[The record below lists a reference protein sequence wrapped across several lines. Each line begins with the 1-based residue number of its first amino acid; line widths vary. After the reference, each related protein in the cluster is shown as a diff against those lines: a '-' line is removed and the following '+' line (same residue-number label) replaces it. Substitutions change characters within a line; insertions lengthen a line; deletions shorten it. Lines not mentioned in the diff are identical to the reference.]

1 MENIPKISPKQI
13 ECYDKFNQLLKE
25 GDYVDVQKDGV
36 HQIYLKEDNQLYF
49 KPYGK
54 EDRVCSYFS
63 NDMVKCDIDGNWLTD
78 DIYEK
83 ISEPRKETVEEAAIK
98 ASELGEYDR
107 SLESVRKNYF
117 IKGAKW
123 QEERSCT
130 YEEAR
135 AIWYAGQEYWKTSGD
150 SITFEELIEKL
161 LNQKQ
166 RMVF

>member
-78 DIYEK
+78 DICEK
-83 ISEPRKETVEEAAIK
+83 ISEPKKETVEEAAENFLKHGAKECKTAKQVLIEFAK
-98 ASELGEYDR
+98 WHEQKMYSEEEVLMILNDYDR
-107 SLESVRKNYF
+107 EFKINTFAYTKPCSLVEEWFSK
-117 IKGAKW
+117 IKK
-123 QEERSCT
+123 
-130 YEEAR
+130 
-135 AIWYAGQEYWKTSGD
+135 
-150 SITFEELIEKL
+150 
-161 LNQKQ
+161 
-166 RMVF
+166 